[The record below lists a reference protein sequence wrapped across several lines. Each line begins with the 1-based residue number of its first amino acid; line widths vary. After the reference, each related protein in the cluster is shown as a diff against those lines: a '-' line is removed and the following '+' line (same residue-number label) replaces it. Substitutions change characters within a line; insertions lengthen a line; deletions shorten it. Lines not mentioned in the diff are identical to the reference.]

1 MSPIPPA
8 AYQPTSPTRV
18 PRPSNLSPTTQQP
31 ARYRPTTP
39 FRNLPPPA
47 PTGPSTFQPVTYY
60 KPTVPVRKLPPL
72 PIPSVI
78 PGAIGKGLGGLLKL
92 APKVLGPLGPLV
104 DLFLSPTDPLSPDQ
118 GNVPQPVEPSV
129 PIEPPIFPF
138 TGGQGVGIVYRVT
151 IKYKSYYYGASGTRY
166 DSNQLAIYDVYGP
179 VSGLVNQRPENE
191 NLATQPA
198 YKSLLARDAR
208 GNSKLYYIAG
218 WDGSDQFYDFRID
231 SIVRSDN
238 QPDLSGNPP
247 PTNTPIYSAPG
258 IPIRPPTPLPPTA
271 APSPVPVAPPITAPS
286 PSPGTPPGVE
296 PPPNRHPGPA
306 PTPAPGDTPQPNS
319 PDPTPAAP
327 DFFPIFDPSPTPG
340 TGTGAPN
347 PAPTPTAPIPGRP
360 RIQEPTILNPRPGTS
375 PLPFVGNPLPAP
387 APFTPNP
394 LTPNPLTPNPLTPNP
409 LAPSPFIPNP
419 GTGSPEPQVP
429 PTPSPPTTPAPA
441 PTPID
446 DFREELN
453 RYLGPIS
460 IGIAGITGLVQPE
473 RLREAANAGTCQSF
487 APGGCNAPIANNAS
501 SAAANSAN
509 NNALLARILAFLEAL
524 QAAFMVPILAGV
536 NLINTKLGPV
546 MSGLNGIGGFL
557 ARTAEAAKLD
567 KVLNAMNTVLLLHN
581 AAMLSRNL
589 GSTLGDLT
597 SQALATIGIKD
608 GDSPID
614 VNSIL
619 GKQANSFMAAALG
632 AEVWAGTK
640 TSWNKASSIIASA
653 TQLMSTMRS
662 IFDST
667 REILEWTAENTG
679 KIGNALKRFRI
690 VGENAY
696 KWLPERVTVQNSF
709 TRKLDRFREG
719 VDDLDDAAS
728 SLSGVLGE
736 VQSIQQEY
744 ADLQE
749 QKQKFDKNISEL
761 TPKPREENK
770 PVSSAVTA
778 AKTASSAPAEI
789 ENVFRGEGE
798 KIDD

>member
-8 AYQPTSPTRV
+8 AYYPTSPTRT
-18 PRPSNLSPTTQQP
+18 PRPTTTQYP
-31 ARYRPTTP
+31 GSYKPTTP

-72 PIPSVI
+72 PISPVV
-78 PGAIGKGLGGLLKL
+78 PPAVGKGLGGLLKL
-92 APKVLGPLGPLV
+92 APKGLGPLGPLV
-104 DLFLSPTDPLSPDQ
+104 DLLFFPEPLSPDQ
-118 GNVPQPVEPSV
+118 GNVPQPVEPPV
-129 PIEPPIFPF
+129 LIEPPIFPF
-138 TGGQGVGIVYRVT
+138 TGGQDPNRNYEIICSVTSSSYFTPPGIEFSGGAIMGRVASVLIKQVFVGDG
-151 IKYKSYYYGASGTRY
+151 SSGRPRY
-166 DSNQLAIYDVYGP
+166 THTVEARNDKGQLAT
-179 VSGLVNQRPENE
+179 R
-191 NLATQPA
+191 
-198 YKSLLARDAR
+198 
-208 GNSKLYYIAG
+208 
-218 WDGSDQFYDFRID
+218 RID
-231 SIVRSDN
+231 PGNGEGKDAYIFKRLVPLGSGPDN
-238 QPDLSGNPP
+238 FGDPP
-247 PTNTPIYSAPG
+247 PTNTPIYSLPG
-258 IPIRPPTPLPPTA
+258 VPVRPPTPLPPTA

-286 PSPGTPPGVE
+286 PSPGRTPGVE
-296 PPPNRHPGPA
+296 PPPNRHPGPT
-306 PTPAPGDTPQPNS
+306 PTPAPGDTPQPNR

-340 TGTGAPN
+340 VSTGAPN
-347 PAPTPTAPIPGRP
+347 PAPTPAAPIPGMP
-360 RIQEPTILNPRPGTS
+360 RIQEPTILNPRPGTP

-387 APFTPNP
+387 APLTPNPLTPNP

-453 RYLGPIS
+453 RYLGPIAVAT
-460 IGIAGITGLVQPE
+460 AGITALVQPE
-473 RLREAANAGTCQSF
+473 RLREAANAATCESF

-509 NNALLARILAFLEAL
+509 NNALLAQIMASLQVL

-546 MSGLNGIGGFL
+546 MAGVNGIGGFL

-567 KVLNAMNTVLLLHN
+567 KVLGAMNTVLLLHN

-597 SQALATIGIKD
+597 SQALTTIGIKD
-608 GDSPID
+608 SEGAGID
-614 VNSIL
+614 VNEIL
-619 GKQANSFMAAALG
+619 GKQANSFMESLVG
-632 AEVWAGTK
+632 AQVWAGTK
-640 TSWNKASSIIASA
+640 ASWNKASSIISSA
-653 TQLMSTMRS
+653 TNIMYTVRS
-662 IFDST
+662 MFDFT

-679 KIGNALKRFRI
+679 KIGNALKRFRV

-696 KWLPERVTVQNSF
+696 KWLPERVTVQNRF
-709 TRKLDRFREG
+709 TRQIDRIREG
-719 VDDLDDAAS
+719 TDSLDDAAS

-761 TPKPREENK
+761 TPKPRDENK
-770 PVSSAVTA
+770 PVSDAVTA
-778 AKTASSAPAEI
+778 AKTASKAPAEI
-789 ENVFRGEGE
+789 ENVFRGEGSS
-798 KIDD
+798 IDA